1 MSTSRADV
9 DPSLEREVVGGHP
22 RQRAIVDFDRP
33 NLGAR
38 TAENSVKCEEG
49 PSGRKARL
57 APADRAED
65 RLQGV

>member
-1 MSTSRADV
+1 M
-9 DPSLEREVVGGHP
+9 DPSLERKVVGGHP

-49 PSGRKARL
+49 PAGRKARL
-57 APADRAED
+57 APTDRAEEW
-65 RLQGV
+65 LEGV